1 MKKEKTKKAK
11 TKAEAEEIILDIPED
26 EIWTYQIEGLA
37 QPKIGV
43 SYDNAKGKKAAFV
56 IFISIAVILS
66 LYFSVR
72 ALLNTG
78 DLEYKQI
85 DSGYELVQF
94 SNNGLIRTFD
104 VKYAAE
110 IDNSKIDAGDLIA
123 GGVENEEDINMDF
136 LTFDESKLVTTIHE
150 DAFNCDAT
158 LRVINIGADVTNI
171 DNKAFYSCWAL
182 QCIYVDENNPNYC
195 DVDGVL
201 YNKDKTELICYPI
214 DHDKYLRQE
223 YGYTDLVDDNGNP
236 MEELWGTTEKYD
248 EAFFQKYNDEV
259 RTYVVPSTVEKIG
272 PLAFNYANV
281 DTFYLPDGLKEI
293 GTLAFFDCGN
303 THNIYS
309 YIPTA
314 EGVSETRYTGR
325 EALGAIYLS
334 LPDKLERIGSDA
346 FTRDRGLTYM
356 YIPENVK
363 YIGHHAFWDSVYKDK
378 NDESGTGLHG
388 ISSMNIACDEET
400 FKTYEIGSSWC
411 PKYDYGLFKKT
422 IDRNYNASREAIQ

>member
-1 MKKEKTKKAK
+1 MKKDKTKKENTAP
-11 TKAEAEEIILDIPED
+11 EVEEEILDIPED

-37 QPKIGV
+37 PPKIGV
-43 SYDNAKGKKAAFV
+43 SYADAKGKKAAFI

-78 DLEYKQI
+78 DLEYKEI

-94 SNNGLIRTFD
+94 SNNGLIKTFD
-104 VKYAAE
+104 VKYAAQ
-110 IDNSKIDAGDLIA
+110 IDNSKIEAGAMIA
-123 GGVENEEDINMDF
+123 GGVENEEEINMDF
-136 LTFDESKLVTTIHE
+136 LTYDSKKTVTKIHE
-150 DAFNCDAT
+150 YAFNCDST
-158 LRVINIGADVTNI
+158 LQVVNIGADVTDI
-171 DNKAFYSCWAL
+171 DCKAFYSCWAL
-182 QCIYVDENNPNYC
+182 QCIYVDEANPNYC

-201 YNKDKTELICYPI
+201 YNKDKTEIICYPI

-223 YGYTDLVDDNGNP
+223 FGYTDLVDDNGNP

-272 PLAFNYANV
+272 PLCFNYANV
-281 DTFYLPDGLKEI
+281 DTYYLPDGLKEI

-303 THNIYS
+303 MHNIYS

-314 EGVSETRYTGR
+314 EGVSETRFTGR
-325 EALGAIYLS
+325 KNLGGIYLS

-346 FTRDRGLTYM
+346 FTRDRGLSYI

-363 YIGHHAFWDSVYKDK
+363 SIGHHAFWDSVYKDGSELK
-378 NDESGTGLHG
+378 G
-388 ISSMNIACDEET
+388 ITQMNIAADEAT
-400 FKTYEIGSSWC
+400 FKTYQIGSSWR
-411 PKYDYGLFKKT
+411 PKYDYLLFKKT
-422 IDRNYNASREAIQ
+422 IDTVYNAERQPVE